1 MASYISF
8 TRDPNNPG
16 MAIARTA
23 DGGTETVPLDVAQ
36 QSGALPLDAGMDPAA
51 APMGPPPPPAVLP
64 PDAAGAPQP
73 LPMAAP
79 GGAPGDVP
87 RTFSGPAEMA
97 PVPDA
102 QSQAIE
108 PDMLGQFQHIPATV
122 TPVLDTVTTQNVFP
136 ASPEERLAAFDETQA
151 LQFGAG
157 REGIDA
163 SLDAERASL
172 VARDDSLTKRITG
185 QSVDPV
191 TGQLT
196 GEPGGLTREVAE
208 RDAQIEEMQRIQQI
222 TAQTPISEADFWGP
236 GVGRRIMAG
245 LAVALGGIGN
255 ILMGR
260 PGADNPVMGIINRS
274 IDNFLRAQMEAK
286 SSTLAHRGRMLG
298 DLKQAQATAKLQL
311 LGLVER
317 QLDTQAQLAALDAK
331 GDAAYQQLRAN
342 LAAARGQVEQQ
353 IYAQAQ
359 GQVQRRV
366 DQKLTAAQSPMQ
378 QMIRK
383 LAPGVPPGKELEL
396 WQEATG
402 TGAGQGDLLNKVE
415 VVDRVRE
422 LATRLRGL
430 VGEDG
435 HLPTKEGL
443 TLDRFAPFR
452 ELMAR
457 WDWSEESKKAVQEKN
472 YMAAIQLEMKRA
484 LNNTRLVDSNL
495 DAQGVAGILD
505 AGDTATTMAA
515 LEQFVNQADGA
526 LRATASRYFEDPAT
540 AIDFA
545 RNRMRHAKGTSDVLS
560 RGRPV
565 GQAPPARPAVGADGV
580 PEAIRAPAPAPEPVP
595 EPPESLRRDDSD
607 DLVGAVQQH
616 ASAAG
621 LNPDAMLTAIGPESG
636 GKADAKNPLSSAA
649 GIFQATDSTAR
660 ALGYESARD
669 LASRPRAEQAE
680 AMVRYFA
687 KNERLKQL
695 GDKATD
701 VDYYMAIAAPA
712 AVGAPMEQIVYKRGT
727 EEFKANAH
735 TWGATADEEG
745 IRVRDIVRWYL
756 KNRRGKVS

>member
-8 TRDPNNPG
+8 TPDPNNPG
-16 MAIARTA
+16 MVIATKA
-23 DGGTETVPLDVAQ
+23 DGSTETVPQEVAVIATTVPQ
-36 QSGALPLDAGMDPAA
+36 APTAFDPATQ
-51 APMGPPPPPAVLP
+51 
-64 PDAAGAPQP
+64 QP
-73 LPMAAP
+73 LPPGTPQPPEPAP
-79 GGAPGDVP
+79 GVEM
-87 RTFSGPAEMA
+87 TPA
-97 PVPDA
+97 PDA
-102 QSQAIE
+102 QSQAIG
-108 PDMLGQFQHIPATV
+108 PDMLSQFQHIPATV
-122 TPVLDTVTTQNVFP
+122 TPVLDTVTTTNVFP

-359 GQVQRRV
+359 GQVQQRV
-366 DQKLTAAQSPMQ
+366 EQKLRPAVTPMQ
-378 QMIRK
+378 QAIRQF
-383 LAPGVPPGKELEL
+383 APETPEGKEMEV
-396 WQEATG
+396 WENATG
-402 TGAGQGDLLNKVE
+402 TKPGQGDMLNKVAT
-415 VVDRVRE
+415 VDRVRA
-422 LATRLRGL
+422 LATALKG
-430 VGEDG
+430 VAGKDAFGNPE
-435 HLPTKEGL
+435 LPTKEGL

-457 WDWSEESKKAVQEKN
+457 WGWSEESKKAVQEKN

-495 DAQGVAGILD
+495 DAQGVASILD
-505 AGDTATTMAA
+505 AGDTATTFAA
-515 LEQFVNQADGA
+515 LDDFVEQADNA
-526 LRATASRYFEDPAT
+526 LRAQAARHFPHNPAG
-540 AIDFA
+540 AIDFM
-545 RNRMRHAKGTSDVLS
+545 RNRMLYTKGTKDVLS

-580 PEAIRAPAPAPEPVP
+580 PEAIRAPAPEPVP

-636 GKADAKNPLSSAA
+636 GKADAKNPLSSAM
-649 GIFQATDSTAR
+649 GVFQATDATAR
-660 ALGYESARD
+660 SLGYESARD

-687 KNERLKQL
+687 RNKRLKQL

-701 VDYYMAIAAPA
+701 VDYYMAIAAPE
-712 AVGAPMEQIVYKRGT
+712 AVGAPMEQLVYKRGT
-727 EEFKANAH
+727 ENFKANAH